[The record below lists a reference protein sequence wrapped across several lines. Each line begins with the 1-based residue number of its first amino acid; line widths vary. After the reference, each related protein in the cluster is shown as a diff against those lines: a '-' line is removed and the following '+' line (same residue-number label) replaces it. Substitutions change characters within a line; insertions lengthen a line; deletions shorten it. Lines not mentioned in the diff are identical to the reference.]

1 MQAIDGAAAD
11 LIGHRL
17 FTVMV
22 VHHATM
28 EVERLYSNMPEAY
41 PVAGRK
47 KKRNT
52 WWGGH
57 VVEQGRPF
65 VGAGPADLAKAFS
78 DHELIRSLG
87 LNCVLNVPLRFDG
100 LTRGTMNLL
109 HTGEHYTPEHIG
121 TARAIAQPSFRLKV
135 TSAVSITMSPLSS
148 ISRRASSRA
157 RRNARTAALVS
168 PRRRATSPIRSRVIR
183 DRIASPER

>member
-1 MQAIDGAAAD
+1 MPDSLLVAHLSAIYAAGERGDGARTMMQAVDGAAAD

-17 FTVMV
+17 FTIMV

-47 KKRNT
+47 KKRDT

-57 VVEQGRPF
+57 VVEQGKPF
-65 VGAGPADLAKAFS
+65 VGAGPADLAKAFA

-109 HTGEHYTPEHIG
+109 HTGEHYTPDHIG
-121 TARAIAQPSFRLKV
+121 RARAIAQPLLPV
-135 TSAVSITMSPLSS
+135 M
-148 ISRRASSRA
+148 
-157 RRNARTAALVS
+157 LV
-168 PRRRATSPIRSRVIR
+168 RSGKSV
-183 DRIASPER
+183 